1 MELARYYMDSTEPI
15 VSDNKQDQPV
25 TVQTGSTAQD
35 PDLVPPVTVFVVDD
49 DPCVRQTLQLLM
61 ESAGFRAECYASA
74 EEFQRIFDSTSPDC
88 VVIDMG
94 LPGMSGIALLEELQR
109 KGVTT
114 PVILFAGSD
123 DAALAARAIKAGA
136 KDYCAKSQGPTAL
149 LDSVCKAIQAGRL
162 VRESILA
169 PAKLGRAHQTPLQI
183 IELTPREREVLELL
197 VSGYGKQQVAAI
209 LGISEKTV
217 ATHRASLMR
226 KTQSD
231 SLATLKG
238 RWYAYKSCR

>member
-1 MELARYYMDSTEPI
+1 MKPTDPI
-15 VSDNKQDQPV
+15 ASDNKERQIPV
-25 TVQTGSTAQD
+25 QVGSTGQT
-35 PDLVPPVTVFVVDD
+35 PPVTVFVVDD
-49 DPCVRQTLQLLM
+49 DPAVRQTLQLLL
-61 ESAGFRAECYASA
+61 EFAGFRAECCASA
-74 EEFQRIFDSTSPDC
+74 EEFQRIFDSTSPGC

-114 PVILFAGSD
+114 PVILFTGSH
-123 DAALAARAIKAGA
+123 DAELAARAIKAGA
-136 KDYCAKSQGPTAL
+136 QDYCVKSQGPTAL

-169 PAKLGRAHQTPLQI
+169 PAELDHTHETPLRI
-183 IELTPREREVLELL
+183 LELTPREREVLELL
-197 VSGYGKQQVAAI
+197 ASGNGNQQVAAL
-209 LGISEKTV
+209 LGISVKTV
-217 ATHRASLMR
+217 VTHRASLMR

-231 SLATLKG
+231 SLATLTG

>member
-1 MELARYYMDSTEPI
+1 MNPTDPI
-15 VSDNKQDQPV
+15 VSDNNQDQPV
-25 TVQTGSTAQD
+25 SVQARPTGQNPD
-35 PDLVPPVTVFVVDD
+35 PVSPVTVFVVDD
-49 DPCVRQTLQLLM
+49 DPDVRQTLQLLM

-74 EEFQRIFDSTSPDC
+74 EEFQRIFDSSSPDC

-114 PVILFAGSD
+114 PVILFTGSH

-136 KDYCAKSQGPTAL
+136 QDYCAKSRGPTAL
-149 LDSVCKAIQAGRL
+149 LDSVCKAIQAGRGVPKEPDHTHEKSL
-162 VRESILA
+162 PI
-169 PAKLGRAHQTPLQI
+169 H
-183 IELTPREREVLELL
+183 ELTPREREVLELL
-197 VSGYGKQQVAAI
+197 VSGNGNQQVAAL
-209 LGISEKTV
+209 LGISVRTV

-231 SLATLKG
+231 SLATLTG
-238 RWYAYKSCR
+238 RWYAYKSCP